1 MVDRDKPTIHASA
14 AMLDKEI
21 GSDSIAEPFVY
32 RTKTGKRVAFPD
44 QYGMEWEQAEE
55 FISKLDSFGNS
66 KDALLEW
73 VGTDGYEAIKADRLS
88 LRQMLQLVTNVQ
100 QHYTAFMGSPGE
112 SGSSD
117 GSSNGSAPS

>member
-1 MVDRDKPTIHASA
+1 VTDRDKPTIHASA
-14 AMLDKEI
+14 AQLDKEI
-21 GSDSIAEPFVY
+21 GSENVPEPFVY
-32 RTKTGKRVAFPD
+32 RTKTGKRIPFPD
-44 QYGMEWEQAEE
+44 PYGMEWEQAEE
-55 FISKLDSFGNS
+55 FIGKLDKFGNS

-73 VGTDGYEAIKADRLS
+73 VGTDGYEAIKADHLT

-112 SGSSD
+112 SQSLV